1 MHRSLRVRC
10 DASALA
16 GNYRQLRKLAGTAT
30 GAAIKANGY
39 GLGAPQVVNRLWG
52 EGCRDFFVSSWWE
65 AAELCDLPDGA
76 LAVLHGLGP
85 DDQLLP
91 GVRPVLVS
99 AAQVARWKQ
108 AERES
113 VACDVMVDTG
123 MNRLGLDPGELDIL
137 HGLTVH
143 TLHSHLVSADEDR
156 PSNSQQLAAFRAI
169 REQVAASRYS
179 LANSAG
185 VFLGRDYAFDLV
197 RPGLALYGGIPRPEA
212 AGCIHPVITLESQ
225 VVQRRQ
231 VAAGSSVG
239 YNATFTAPREL
250 PVAILNIGYADGYW
264 RAFSSRGLATF
275 DGANLPIIGRVSMD
289 LVALDVSAAPHL
301 REGDWV
307 TLDFD
312 LHRWSAITGFSQYE
326 LLTGLGRRP
335 ERVWSEA
342 A

>member
-1 MHRSLRVRC
+1 M
-10 DASALA
+10 
-16 GNYRQLRKLAGTAT
+16 
-30 GAAIKANGY
+30 
-39 GLGAPQVVNRLWG
+39 
-52 EGCRDFFVSSWWE
+52 
-65 AAELCDLPDGA
+65 
-76 LAVLHGLGP
+76 
-85 DDQLLP
+85 
-91 GVRPVLVS
+91 LVS

-108 AERES
+108 AGREN
-113 VACDVMVDTG
+113 VPCDVMVDTG
-123 MNRLGLDPGELDIL
+123 MNRLGLDPGESDIL
-137 HGLTVH
+137 HGLAVH

-156 PSNSQQLAAFRAI
+156 PGNSQQLVAFQAI

-239 YNATFTAPREL
+239 YNATFTAPRDL
-250 PVAILNIGYADGYW
+250 PIAILNMGYADGYW

-275 DGANLPIIGRVSMD
+275 DGADLPIIGRVSMD

-312 LHRWSAITGFSQYE
+312 LHRWSTITGFSQYE

-335 ERVWSEA
+335 ERVWT
-342 A
+342 